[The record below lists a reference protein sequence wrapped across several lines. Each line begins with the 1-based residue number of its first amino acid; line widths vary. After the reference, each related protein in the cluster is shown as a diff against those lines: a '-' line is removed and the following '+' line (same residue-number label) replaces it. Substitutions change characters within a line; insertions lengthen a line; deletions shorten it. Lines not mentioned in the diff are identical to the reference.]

1 MSIDNSMAK
10 AEKTTQI
17 RTKMRKIGLFLE
29 RTQRPA
35 LLLIGLF
42 CIGLGFYLGTS
53 FRSMGTT
60 LYMLGVWSASTGLFL
75 GIRNRYNVVSMGV
88 GIILMLGY
96 RYPLLIE
103 SGLGIVLGAFNALLH
118 SINKAGKA
126 KKIRLSP
133 PKPPFMAIYSVR

>member
-1 MSIDNSMAK
+1 MAK

-17 RTKMRKIGLFLE
+17 RTKMRKIGLFVE

-60 LYMLGVWSASTGLFL
+60 LYILGVWSASTGLFL
-75 GIRNRYNVVSMGV
+75 GIRNR
-88 GIILMLGY
+88 
-96 RYPLLIE
+96 
-103 SGLGIVLGAFNALLH
+103 
-118 SINKAGKA
+118 
-126 KKIRLSP
+126 
-133 PKPPFMAIYSVR
+133 